1 MNIKLF
7 SLIQIISFI
16 LLFNFSISETVVP
29 LNQEEYSFK
38 STQKTEV
45 IRFSE
50 KNNLKNYL
58 RIKVTGEE
66 TTTVPHI
73 IEFVNGE
80 NRIQL
85 SQNPKKVNYMW
96 LTKGQLEEGTNAI
109 ITCPEDFCQYNV
121 EIRQTE
127 VINLDLNSEYTYYV
141 SKSNKVMEFNFALE
155 YPPTTQN
162 LYASV
167 WAIGEKEKSVQITPE
182 GSIIGKKEEEKMK
195 NLYNI
200 KINSAFKVTIYA
212 DEGDLISIGSRLIEN
227 SISNTGISLNSPE
240 IFGILKNLTDQNKAC
255 YKLDTSGFDF
265 SSDDIVYIS
274 VKIFN
279 DIGEVYYSGSNGE
292 EITTSKHLIT
302 TGNSNNRMSAQHV
315 KDYLFCIRIPTTDKD
330 YFDANEV
337 LYGLRM
343 TYSKNQKY
351 SSLLYKPQ
359 RLGEFYPRI
368 IHGGNLVFF
377 TGMPPEDPNTKT
389 VEYNMITTLGFP
401 DMFFDLCTTYP
412 LCLYTKEK
420 IKNITDPHNV
430 NSMSSY
436 SATYDQTITPISAKQ
451 NVLIVNCTEGA
462 SKAGINKQDQSEIN
476 QKTCEFNTLIYSNL
490 RKIKLIEN
498 ELFSRYI
505 VAQETDK
512 YTISLKYHKNLY
524 KVYVDLMIYSGDVTF
539 KTEADSEEKHK
550 YQSAN
555 KIYYSLKIK
564 EIGKDTV
571 DFEVYAQKNSF
582 YSIQYTLVKSL
593 EQDSSLINNVPTG
606 VNYLVTIDPFAE
618 SDTLIPRKKILN
630 FENTRTTDG
639 HPYLINFNSL
649 NCKIGI
655 YKKYTNG
662 SSVVE
667 EIIKSKDYK
676 TSQDIIG
683 TKDARYSEGEY
694 QYIAKIIEMERGTY
708 TKKICMLYASSIELE
723 KEGKSVERQILVSEN
738 VAQKVIFEKEE
749 NTFKNKIMKY
759 LYVIPNKANHLG
771 IKFILLDKA
780 KYKVTFYCD
789 RSKIRDINVSSNQLE
804 TIAPRDYSDYCKD
817 KQPCPLVA
825 EVELTDSSLS
835 KSNPSLE
842 ITIKSIGNT
851 EVYPSYLIK
860 DTINNDYL
868 GFIGKNYYYT
878 DLGNSISGEV
888 IINYHRGNGMIYGKI
903 VKKNQKE
910 ADNKPE
916 WRGIY
921 EFPKGITGTLRYTSY
936 LRRLYFTSEDTS
948 YCSEG
953 CYLLLCVENKV
964 ISGINA
970 SSRFFSFDIL
980 VQTNPTKYSEQ
991 LPIISIPVEN
1001 YIIGNIS
1008 PDEDDNT
1015 SKPYY
1020 IFYVP
1025 YDANEIV
1032 FDFQSEYASFYV
1044 NLYINDDYLQPN
1056 KKYNHWAFEPLHKQ
1070 NLYTIPKYNILEL
1083 AKQEEI
1089 IPKESNSIEGLAFI
1103 IGVSAEHTDNIF
1115 TTIYSFNVHLPYND
1129 NLNIYDIYSDH
1140 QTLCNTTKITENDKF
1155 RCLFMV
1161 RYENSESMY
1170 NLLIHPTFLD
1180 QTVDFSLYAK
1190 FVDEEIYDLY
1200 NVQKLTNEIP
1210 SKNSY
1215 SFSNEDTKEDFLFI
1229 NLNYDKKKYVYVSV
1243 EVNKNTTVKLL
1254 TTFSTYDY
1262 TSSPNP
1268 STPQLYIIERENIT
1282 FSFNPKDTLMI
1293 NLVSLRGSADIYWV
1307 DKNDKNIITHR
1318 LRGRD
1323 DRLSITSPPSR
1334 AEMTDYNTLVIK
1346 NLNPSQHLKSDSPE
1360 GFLFYMTFYL
1370 RSQIVNFDELYLG
1383 KSFNLNYQET
1393 ELPLTI
1399 YSKLDNIH
1407 KDTNAFVTIYTLED
1421 DSGDKR
1427 DELVL
1432 QVYAW
1437 ILRGSSIYD
1446 IKKNQILSPKTED
1459 AIKGVYDPSKRVCLV
1474 SLKKEDLEKYKIQ
1487 ENEKP
1492 NLVIQIS
1499 YPYQSG
1505 NIYKQLSIEGTVIQ
1519 DDSLIPITEKVYQH
1533 GKLKKGTE
1541 KIVYKLRTDK
1551 TQSIESIIFS
1561 SNSDKLDFTV
1571 SKDESGKDKINY
1583 DNKRDSNGRT
1593 IVQFKTE
1600 PLKYSY
1606 IYLTIH
1612 QKDNQKVTNDNLTNY
1627 VFKYINVNDTSFIFD
1642 YQVKSTEIAYSTQET
1657 SHIIRIE
1664 PITCKSCK
1672 VKYFVNFISR
1682 NSLVE
1687 GETFT
1692 NIAVVESKGL
1702 VKEFGNPTSDS
1713 DGKLTLESNGI
1724 KTDFAYIQVIA
1735 HISEGPINEYIA
1747 YNPKFF
1753 EQKKSSSTD
1762 NTKLGSNKYAI
1773 ALIIVGSLLLL
1784 IIIAL
1789 VIVILKFNMTNK
1801 DLMAKVQATSFQEER
1816 ENNRENLIVSDSN
1829 DLK

>member
-7 SLIQIISFI
+7 SLFQIISVI
-16 LLFNFSISETVVP
+16 LLFNFSISEREVP
-29 LNQEEYSFK
+29 LNQDEYSFK
-38 STQKTEV
+38 SNEKKEV
-45 IRFSE
+45 IKFIE
-50 KNNLKNYL
+50 KNNLKDYL

-66 TTTVPHI
+66 TTIVPHI
-73 IEFVNGE
+73 IEFVIGGE
-80 NRIQL
+80 RIQL
-85 SQNPKKVNYMW
+85 SHNPTKVNYMW
-96 LTKGQLEEGTNAI
+96 LTKGQIEEGTNAI
-109 ITCPEDFCQYNV
+109 ITCPEDFCQYSV
-121 EIRQTE
+121 EIKQTS

-141 SKSNKVMEFNFALE
+141 SQNNKQMNFNFALE
-155 YPPTTQN
+155 YPPSTQN
-162 LYASV
+162 LYASI
-167 WAIGEKEKSVQITPE
+167 WIIGVKRKFVQIDPAD
-182 GSIIGKKEEEKMK
+182 SVIGRKEEENGK
-195 NLYNI
+195 NIYNI
-200 KINSAFKVTIYA
+200 KISSNVKVTVSA
-212 DEGDLISIGSRLIEN
+212 TVGDLISIGSRLIEN
-227 SISNTGISLNSPE
+227 SVSNAGISLNSPE
-240 IFGILKNLTDQNKAC
+240 IFGYLTNSTGQNNAC

-265 SSDDIVYIS
+265 TNDDIVYIS

-279 DIGEVYYSGSNGE
+279 DIGEVYYSGSDGGE
-292 EITTSKHLIT
+292 IASSKHLIT
-302 TGNSNNRMSAQHV
+302 TGNSNNRMSAQHA
-315 KDYLFCIRIPTTDKD
+315 KDYLFCVRIPTMETNFYDV
-330 YFDANEV
+330 NEV
-337 LYGLRM
+337 IYGLRM
-343 TYSKNQKY
+343 SYSKNQKY

-368 IHGGNLVFF
+368 IHGGNLVSF
-377 TGMPPEDPNTKT
+377 TGMPPDDENTQT
-389 VEYNMITTLGFP
+389 IEYNMITTLGFP
-401 DMFFDLCTTYP
+401 DMFFDTCTTYP

-420 IKNITDPHNV
+420 MSNVSDPHNV

-436 SATYDQTITPISAKQ
+436 IIDYDKTITPISAKQ

-462 SKAGINKQDQSEIN
+462 SKAGKNKQDQSEIN

-498 ELFSRYI
+498 ELFSQYI
-505 VAQETDK
+505 IAGQKDK
-512 YTISLKYHKNLY
+512 YTISFKQHKNLY
-524 KVYVDLMIYSGDVTF
+524 KIYVDLMIYSGDVTF
-539 KTEADSEEKHK
+539 KTEVDPEEKHK
-550 YQSAN
+550 YLTAN
-555 KIYYSLKIK
+555 KIFYSLKIK

-571 DFEVYAQKNSF
+571 DFEVQAQKNSF
-582 YSIQYTLVKSL
+582 YSIQYTLVRNI

-606 VNYLVTIDPFAE
+606 VNYLITIDPFAE
-618 SDTLIPRKKILN
+618 SDTLIPMKKILN
-630 FENTRTTDG
+630 FENTRTIDG

-655 YKKYTNG
+655 YKRYTKDSNI
-662 SSVVE
+662 VE

-676 TSQDIIG
+676 TSQEIIG
-683 TKDARYSEGEY
+683 TTDARYSEGEY
-694 QYIAKIIEMERGTY
+694 QYIAKIIEMEKGIY
-708 TKKICMLYASSIELE
+708 DKKICMLYTSSIELE

-738 VAQKVIFEKEE
+738 VAQKVFFEKEE

-771 IKFILLDKA
+771 IKFILQDKA
-780 KYKVTFYCD
+780 KYKITFYCD
-789 RSKIRDINVSSNQLE
+789 RSKIRDIDVSSNQLE
-804 TIAPRDYSDYCKD
+804 TITSDSYSKYCK
-817 KQPCPLVA
+817 KNQPCPLIVI
-825 EVELTDSSLS
+825 VELTDFSLS

-842 ITIKSIGNT
+842 ITIKSIGNA
-851 EVYPSYLIK
+851 EVYPSYLVK
-860 DTINNDYL
+860 DKINNDYL
-868 GFIGKNYYYT
+868 GFVGKNYYYT
-878 DLGNSISGEV
+878 DLGKSTSGEV

-910 ADNKPE
+910 VDNKPE

-921 EFPKGITGTLRYTSY
+921 EFPKGISGTLRYTSY
-936 LRRLYFTSEDTS
+936 LRRLYFTKEDTS
-948 YCSEG
+948 FCSEG
-953 CYLLLCVENKV
+953 CYLLLSVENKV
-964 ISGINA
+964 ISGVNA

-980 VQTNPTKYSEQ
+980 VQTKPTQYSEQ
-991 LPIISIPVEN
+991 LPIISIPIED

-1015 SKPYY
+1015 SKPFY

-1044 NLYINDDYLQPN
+1044 NLYIDNNYLYPT
-1056 KKYNHWAFEPLHKQ
+1056 KRSNHWAFEPLHKQ
-1070 NLYTIPKYNILEL
+1070 NLYTIPKYNILVL
-1083 AKQEEI
+1083 AKQEGL
-1089 IPKESNSIEGLAFI
+1089 IPEESNSIEGLPFT
-1103 IGVSAEHTDNIF
+1103 IGVSAEHTDSIF
-1115 TTIYSFNVHLPYND
+1115 TTIYSFNVHLPFND
-1129 NLNIYDIYSDH
+1129 NLNIYDVYSDH
-1140 QTLCNTTKITENDKF
+1140 QTLCNTTKIPESDKF

-1200 NVQKLTNEIP
+1200 NIQKLTNEIP
-1210 SKNSY
+1210 SKISK
-1215 SFSNEDTKEDFLFI
+1215 SFSNVDTKEDFLFI
-1229 NLNYDKKKYVYVSV
+1229 NLNYNKKKYVYVSV

-1282 FSFNPKDTLMI
+1282 FSFNPNDTLMI
-1293 NLVSLRGSADIYWV
+1293 NLVSLRGSADIYWA
-1307 DKNDKNIITHR
+1307 DKNGKNIITHR

-1323 DRLSITSPPSR
+1323 DRLSITSPPSK
-1334 AEMTDYNTLVIK
+1334 AGMNDYNTLVIK
-1346 NLNPSQHLKSDSPE
+1346 NLNPSKHLITDKPE

-1370 RSQIVNFDELYLG
+1370 RSYIVNFDELYMG
-1383 KSFNLNYQET
+1383 KSFNLNYLET
-1393 ELPLTI
+1393 EFPLTI

-1407 KDTNAFVTIYTLED
+1407 KDTNAFATIYTLED

-1432 QVYAW
+1432 QVFAW
-1437 ILRGSSIYD
+1437 VLKGSSIYD

-1474 SLKKEDLEKYKIQ
+1474 SLKKEDLEKYKIE

-1499 YPYQSG
+1499 HITQNH

-1533 GKLKKGTE
+1533 GKLKNGTE

-1561 SNSDKLDFTV
+1561 SNSDKLDFIV

-1583 DNKRDSNGRT
+1583 DSTKNSNGRT

-1600 PLKYSY
+1600 PQKYSY

-1627 VFKYINVNDTSFIFD
+1627 VFKYINVNDTSLIFD
-1642 YQVKSTEIAYSTQET
+1642 YQVKSMEISYSNQEI
-1657 SHIIRIE
+1657 SHIVKIE
-1664 PITCKSCK
+1664 PVTCKSCK

-1692 NIAVVESKGL
+1692 NIAVIESKGL
-1702 VKEFGNPTSDS
+1702 VKEFGNPKSDS

-1753 EQKKSSSTD
+1753 EQRQSSSQTEKKS
-1762 NTKLGSNKYAI
+1762 GINKYAI
-1773 ALIIVGSLLLL
+1773 ALIIVGSLLLV
-1784 IIIAL
+1784 IIIVL
-1789 VIVILKFNMTNK
+1789 VIVILKFNMANK

-1816 ENNRENLIVSDSN
+1816 DYNRENLIVGDSN
-1829 DLK
+1829 DLN